1 MSGRGIGSGV
11 GNVRNMNSFSFC
23 GDGILYF
30 FVKDAFV
37 WDRQQLGGGQDLS
50 CLKLGFFS
58 SLVSQGHGWLWGTFD
73 WIPIAFGALGV
84 FTACA
89 SGDSSSLPS
98 TAFGLQAGYS

>member
-1 MSGRGIGSGV
+1 MSGRVDWV
-11 GNVRNMNSFSFC
+11 GNGDFSYMDSFSIY